1 MPNEENITDCI
12 RCRDPKQHNTN
23 VKKALENAIEQQ
35 MVVKWNVGVLQLF
48 VGKNDKVWRCVSP
61 IGGNPKKYSKE
72 TWNEI
77 KKSLTTP
84 FGRLAIMGTQCKYEA
99 GILIKNMCLKN
110 HALGDV
116 LQILNMLIT
125 IRKWIVHQQ
134 SGWQPLNII
143 LTEVNFN
150 SEVIACLI
158 LQKACSGN
166 ETIIEYINSHLD

>member
-99 GILIKNMCLKN
+99 
-110 HALGDV
+110 V
-116 LQILNMLIT
+116 LPKGEMKLAFGQYMKLETYKTPKSLLVAEVTN
-125 IRKWIVHQQ
+125 
-134 SGWQPLNII
+134 SQP
-143 LTEVNFN
+143 
-150 SEVIACLI
+150 
-158 LQKACSGN
+158 
-166 ETIIEYINSHLD
+166 